1 MNQKL
6 IMYIE
11 NSFLRP
17 LLDIETITDISY
29 NGVSLFY
36 LDNIKGR
43 NKYEISLST
52 DQVVDFV
59 RQLANLSE
67 RQFSYTS
74 PTLDVSISRYR
85 INAQHSSIV
94 RVGDEKV
101 VSFSIRI
108 ASKDIRI
115 DESSKFMEK
124 EARNILLSAIKNKQ
138 SIVIAGPTGSG
149 KTELQKYLI
158 SQFEDYTRVIIIDNV
173 QELDYVRF
181 NPNLDVTSWQI
192 SPSIPQG
199 SAQELIRNALRNNP
213 DWLVVAES
221 RGKEMNDALNAVMT
235 GHPIITTLH
244 AKSILAIPHQMMRM
258 IQMANVEERAEDILE
273 DIYSHIDYYVYV
285 NRRIDKGKKVHR
297 FVEAIA
303 IKGDGDN
310 LKIIYQRKERNDEE
324 NRYHLLSDDTSNSG
338 NVISSNQ

>member
-1 MNQKL
+1 MNQRL

-11 NSFLRP
+11 NSFLKP
-17 LLDIETITDISY
+17 LLDIETVTDISY
-29 NGVSLFY
+29 NGVSMFY
-36 LDNIKGR
+36 MDNILGR
-43 NKYEISLST
+43 RKFNHELS
-52 DQVVDFV
+52 QEMVVDFV
-59 RQLANLSE
+59 RQIANLSE
-67 RQFSYTS
+67 RQFSFTS
-74 PTLDVSISRYR
+74 PNLDVSISRYR

-94 RVGDEKV
+94 RVGDEKS

-108 ASKDIRI
+108 ATKDIRI
-115 DESSKFMEK
+115 DEGEKFIAK
-124 EARNILLSAIKNKQ
+124 EAREILLNAIKNKQ

-173 QELDYVRF
+173 QELEYVRF
-181 NPNLDVTSWQI
+181 NPDLDITSWQI

-244 AKSILAIPHQMMRM
+244 AKSIEAIPHRMMRM
-258 IQMANVEERAEDILE
+258 VQMGKSEERAEDILD
-273 DIYSHIDYYVYV
+273 DIYSHIDYYVYL
-285 NRRIDKGKKVHR
+285 NRRFDKDKKVER
-297 FVEAIA
+297 FVESIGT
-303 IKGDGDN
+303 KGEN
-310 LKIIYQRKERNDEE
+310 NSLQIIYKRKENIDEE
-324 NRYHLLSDDTSNSG
+324 NRYILGSGEPNGDCNSLP
-338 NVISSNQ
+338 SHQ